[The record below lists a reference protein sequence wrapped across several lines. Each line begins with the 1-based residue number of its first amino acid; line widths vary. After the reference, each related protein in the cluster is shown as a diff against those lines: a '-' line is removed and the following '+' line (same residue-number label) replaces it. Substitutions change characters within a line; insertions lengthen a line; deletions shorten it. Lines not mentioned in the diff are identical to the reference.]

1 MRTLTKEQTYHFILT
16 YHTSTLIYWYNN
28 VICEPYGDY
37 SEQVIRD
44 YDENQENDLKD
55 VLSLETLMAVG
66 KNPNTNIC
74 SGDLYFCLTGG
85 EKPYLISFSSFE
97 QFMKR
102 MTEDD
107 REGFLNYLCEYPE
120 NLESLDE
127 IAQNGTK

>member
-1 MRTLTKEQTYHFILT
+1 M
-16 YHTSTLIYWYNN
+16 
-28 VICEPYGDY
+28 D
-37 SEQVIRD
+37 
-44 YDENQENDLKD
+44 
-55 VLSLETLMAVG
+55 VG

-102 MTEDD
+102 MTEED

-127 IAQNGTK
+127 IAKNGIK